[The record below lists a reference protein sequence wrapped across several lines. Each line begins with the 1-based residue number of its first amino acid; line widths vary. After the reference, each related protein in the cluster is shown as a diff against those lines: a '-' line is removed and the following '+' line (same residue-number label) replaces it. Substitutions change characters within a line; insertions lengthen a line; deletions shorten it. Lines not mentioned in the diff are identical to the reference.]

1 MVTWEIVKKLAP
13 WILATLVIG
22 SLIWWVSHTSY
33 VAGQRDIQEQWD
45 AERATY
51 KKAMDTLRDQYTT
64 LEAKARIDNQ
74 RNSDELAEKEKSH
87 AVALVELRREY
98 DGRLLQSDK
107 RASYYQRLAKGGAV
121 EQANLASHAA
131 RLDQAL
137 EEGRHLVRELGET
150 IRLRDQQLISLG
162 QQIKADRNLFDGET
176 AHGTK

>member
-13 WILATLVIG
+13 WILTTLVIG

-45 AERATY
+45 ADRATY
-51 KKAMDTLRDQYTT
+51 KKAMDTLRDQYAT

-131 RLDQAL
+131 RLDRSL
-137 EEGRHLVRELGET
+137 EEGRRMVAELSAT
-150 IRLRDQQLISLG
+150 LRQRDDQLRAVSKQLENDRSLFMTG
-162 QQIKADRNLFDGET
+162 DK
-176 AHGTK
+176 K

>member
-33 VAGQRDIQEQWD
+33 VAGQRDTQEQWD

-51 KKAMDTLRDQYTT
+51 KKAMDTLKDQYAT
-64 LEAKARIDNQ
+64 LESKVRIDNQ

-98 DGRLLQSDK
+98 DGRLLQSNK

-131 RLDQAL
+131 RLDRSL
-137 EEGRHLVRELGET
+137 EEGRRMVAELSAT
-150 IRLRDQQLISLG
+150 LRQRDDQLRAVSKQLENDRSLFMTG
-162 QQIKADRNLFDGET
+162 DK
-176 AHGTK
+176 K

>member
-45 AERATY
+45 AEKVTY
-51 KKAMDTLRDQYTT
+51 KKAIDTLRDEYAT

-131 RLDQAL
+131 RLDRSL
-137 EEGRHLVRELGET
+137 EEGRRMVAELSAT
-150 IRLRDQQLISLG
+150 LRQRDEQLRAVSTQLKNDRSLFMTG
-162 QQIKADRNLFDGET
+162 DK
-176 AHGTK
+176 K

>member
-51 KKAMDTLRDQYTT
+51 KKAMDTLRDQYAT

-131 RLDQAL
+131 RLDRSL
-137 EEGRHLVRELGET
+137 EEGRRMVAELSET
-150 IRLRDQQLISLG
+150 LRQRDDQLRAVSTQLKNDRSLFMTDD
-162 QQIKADRNLFDGET
+162 K
-176 AHGTK
+176 K

>member
-1 MVTWEIVKKLAP
+1 MVTWEIVKKLAL

-51 KKAMDTLRDQYTT
+51 KKAMDTLRDQYAT

-74 RNSDELAEKEKSH
+74 RNSDELAEKEKAY

-131 RLDQAL
+131 RLDQSL
-137 EEGRHLVRELGET
+137 EEGIQMVAELSAT
-150 IRLRDQQLISLG
+150 LRQRDEQLQAVSKQLENDRSLFMTG
-162 QQIKADRNLFDGET
+162 DK
-176 AHGTK
+176 K

>member
-45 AERATY
+45 AEKVTY
-51 KKAMDTLRDQYTT
+51 KKAIDTLRDQYAT

-98 DGRLLQSDK
+98 DGRLLQSNK

-121 EQANLASHAA
+121 EQANLASYAA
-131 RLDQAL
+131 RLDRSL
-137 EEGRHLVRELGET
+137 EEGRRMVAELSAT
-150 IRLRDQQLISLG
+150 LRQRDDQLRAVSKQLENDRSLFMTG
-162 QQIKADRNLFDGET
+162 DK
-176 AHGTK
+176 K

>member
-51 KKAMDTLRDQYTT
+51 KKAIDTLKDQYAT

-98 DGRLLQSDK
+98 DGRLLQSNK

-131 RLDQAL
+131 RLDRSL
-137 EEGRHLVRELGET
+137 EEGRRMVAELSAT
-150 IRLRDQQLISLG
+150 LRQRDDQLRAVSKQLENDRSLFMTG
-162 QQIKADRNLFDGET
+162 DK
-176 AHGTK
+176 K

>member
-51 KKAMDTLRDQYTT
+51 KKAMDTLKDQYAT

-131 RLDQAL
+131 RLDRSL
-137 EEGRHLVRELGET
+137 EEGRRMVAELSAT
-150 IRLRDQQLISLG
+150 LRQRDEQLRAVSKQLENDRSLFMTG
-162 QQIKADRNLFDGET
+162 DK
-176 AHGTK
+176 K

>member
-51 KKAMDTLRDQYTT
+51 KKAMDTLKDQYAT
-64 LEAKARIDNQ
+64 LESKVRIDNQ
-74 RNSDELAEKEKSH
+74 RNSDELAEKELSH
-87 AVALVELRREY
+87 AVILARLNSEY
-98 DGRLLQSDK
+98 AGRMQLAEQ
-107 RASYYQRLAKGGAV
+107 RASRYQRLAKGGAV

-131 RLDQAL
+131 RLDRSL
-137 EEGRHLVRELGET
+137 EEGRRMVAELSAT
-150 IRLRDQQLISLG
+150 LRQRDDQLRAVSKQLENDRSLFMTG
-162 QQIKADRNLFDGET
+162 DK
-176 AHGTK
+176 K

>member
-45 AERATY
+45 ADRATY
-51 KKAMDTLRDQYTT
+51 KKAMDTLRDQYAT

-98 DGRLLQSDK
+98 DGRLLQSNK

-131 RLDQAL
+131 RLDRSL
-137 EEGRHLVRELGET
+137 EEGRRMVAELSAT
-150 IRLRDQQLISLG
+150 LRQRDDQLRAVSKQLENDHSLFMTG
-162 QQIKADRNLFDGET
+162 DK
-176 AHGTK
+176 K

>member
-98 DGRLLQSDK
+98 DGRLLQSNK

-131 RLDQAL
+131 RLDQSL
-137 EEGRHLVRELGET
+137 EEGRRMVAELSAT
-150 IRLRDQQLISLG
+150 LRQRDDQLRAVSKQLENDRSLFMTG
-162 QQIKADRNLFDGET
+162 DK
-176 AHGTK
+176 K

>member
-51 KKAMDTLRDQYTT
+51 KKAMDTLKDQYAT

-131 RLDQAL
+131 RLDRSL
-137 EEGRHLVRELGET
+137 EEGRRMVAELSAT
-150 IRLRDQQLISLG
+150 LRQRDEQLRAVSKQLENDCSLFMTG
-162 QQIKADRNLFDGET
+162 DK
-176 AHGTK
+176 K

>member
-45 AERATY
+45 AEKATY
-51 KKAMDTLRDQYTT
+51 KKATDTLRDQYAT

-107 RASYYQRLAKGGAV
+107 RAGYYQRLAKGGAV

-131 RLDQAL
+131 RLDRSL
-137 EEGRHLVRELGET
+137 EEGRRMVAELSAT
-150 IRLRDQQLISLG
+150 LRQRDDQLRAVSKQLENDRSLFMTG
-162 QQIKADRNLFDGET
+162 DK
-176 AHGTK
+176 K

>member
-51 KKAMDTLRDQYTT
+51 KKAMDTLKDQYAT
-64 LEAKARIDNQ
+64 LESKVRIDNQ
-74 RNSDELAEKEKSH
+74 RNSDELAEKELSH
-87 AVALVELRREY
+87 AVILARLNSEY
-98 DGRLLQSDK
+98 AGRMQLAEQ
-107 RASYYQRLAKGGAV
+107 RASRYQRQAQGGAV

-131 RLDQAL
+131 RLDRSL
-137 EEGRHLVRELGET
+137 EEGRRMVAELSAT
-150 IRLRDQQLISLG
+150 LRQRDDQLRAVSKQLENDRSLFMTG
-162 QQIKADRNLFDGET
+162 DK
-176 AHGTK
+176 K

>member
-45 AERATY
+45 AEKATY
-51 KKAMDTLRDQYTT
+51 KKAMDTLRDQYAT

-131 RLDQAL
+131 RLDRSL
-137 EEGRHLVRELGET
+137 EEGRRMVAELSET
-150 IRLRDQQLISLG
+150 LRQRDDQLRAVSTQLKNDRSLFMTDD
-162 QQIKADRNLFDGET
+162 K
-176 AHGTK
+176 K

>member
-51 KKAMDTLRDQYTT
+51 KKAMDTLRDQYAT

-131 RLDQAL
+131 RLDRSL
-137 EEGRHLVRELGET
+137 EEGRRMVAELSAT
-150 IRLRDQQLISLG
+150 LRQRDDQLRAVSTQLKNDRSLFMTG
-162 QQIKADRNLFDGET
+162 DK
-176 AHGTK
+176 K

>member
-51 KKAMDTLRDQYTT
+51 KKAMDTLRDQYAT

-74 RNSDELAEKEKSH
+74 RNSDELAEKEKTH
-87 AVALVELRREY
+87 AVALVELQREY

-131 RLDQAL
+131 RLDRSL
-137 EEGRHLVRELGET
+137 EEGRRMVAELSAT
-150 IRLRDQQLISLG
+150 LRQRDDQLRAVSKQLENDRSLFMTG
-162 QQIKADRNLFDGET
+162 DK
-176 AHGTK
+176 K

>member
-45 AERATY
+45 AEKATY
-51 KKAMDTLRDQYTT
+51 KKAIDTLRDQYAT

-131 RLDQAL
+131 RLDRSL
-137 EEGRHLVRELGET
+137 EEGRRMVAELSAT
-150 IRLRDQQLISLG
+150 LRQRDDQLRAVSKQLENDRSLFMTG
-162 QQIKADRNLFDGET
+162 DK
-176 AHGTK
+176 K

>member
-1 MVTWEIVKKLAP
+1 MFSSEKEKKLAL

-51 KKAMDTLRDQYTT
+51 KKAMDTLRDQYAT

-74 RNSDELAEKEKSH
+74 RNSDELAEKEKAY

-131 RLDQAL
+131 RLDRSL
-137 EEGRHLVRELGET
+137 EEGRRMVAELSAT
-150 IRLRDQQLISLG
+150 LRQRDEQLRAVSTQLKNDRSLFMTG
-162 QQIKADRNLFDGET
+162 DK
-176 AHGTK
+176 K

>member
-45 AERATY
+45 AEKATY
-51 KKAMDTLRDQYTT
+51 KKAIDTLRDQYVT

-131 RLDQAL
+131 RLDRSL
-137 EEGRHLVRELGET
+137 EEGRRMVAELSAT
-150 IRLRDQQLISLG
+150 LRQRDDQLRAVSKQLENDRSLFMTG
-162 QQIKADRNLFDGET
+162 DK
-176 AHGTK
+176 K

>member
-45 AERATY
+45 AEKATY
-51 KKAMDTLRDQYTT
+51 KKAMDTLRDQYAT

-121 EQANLASHAA
+121 EQATLASHAA
-131 RLDQAL
+131 RLDRSL
-137 EEGRHLVRELGET
+137 EEGRRMVAELSAT
-150 IRLRDQQLISLG
+150 LRQRDEQLRAVSTQLKNDRSLFMTG
-162 QQIKADRNLFDGET
+162 DK
-176 AHGTK
+176 K

>member
-51 KKAMDTLRDQYTT
+51 KKAMDTLKDQYAT

-74 RNSDELAEKEKSH
+74 RNSDELAEKEKTH

-121 EQANLASHAA
+121 EQANLASYAA
-131 RLDQAL
+131 RLDRSL
-137 EEGRHLVRELGET
+137 EEGRRMVAELSAT
-150 IRLRDQQLISLG
+150 IRQRDDQLRAVSKQLENDRSLFMTG
-162 QQIKADRNLFDGET
+162 DK
-176 AHGTK
+176 K